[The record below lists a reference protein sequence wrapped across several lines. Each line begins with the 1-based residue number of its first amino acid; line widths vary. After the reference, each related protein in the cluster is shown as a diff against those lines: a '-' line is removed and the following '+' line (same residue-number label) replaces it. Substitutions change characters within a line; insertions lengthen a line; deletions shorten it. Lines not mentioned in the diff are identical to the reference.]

1 MKHGYFIN
9 QKNSVLGP
17 FMSST
22 IALRMAQ
29 LVKGY
34 WDCLLVTKDD
44 KVNIITIASGYNK
57 E

>member
-44 KVNIITIASGYNK
+44 KVNIITIASEYNK